1 MLQRCEDKTARSVD
15 DAMKLSVMKED
26 LEDTQESL
34 DTIRILN
41 DYDALE
47 LFKKTLPAPAF
58 TQIHKLSNE
67 IVNSAVTTL
76 KSAGVKDHRLDLV
89 SLALKDRK
97 FSFDKVIKMVD
108 DMVVLL
114 GEELSI
120 REPVHRKHKFVQAW
134 HSEVKA
140 TADDIHLGGEDLDNR
155 IVDLCIQDFKRK
167 SRGKFYL
174 DGVPPTPRGAPQ
186 IEVTFDID
194 ASGIPNVGTP
204 DKSTDKFV
212 QFNITDEKY
221 PASAEK
227 LTLEISEYHEDISV
241 WNGNVKGATKVREM
255 E

>member
-1 MLQRCEDKTARSVD
+1 M
-15 DAMKLSVMKED
+15 
-26 LEDTQESL
+26 
-34 DTIRILN
+34 
-41 DYDALE
+41 
-47 LFKKTLPAPAF
+47 
-58 TQIHKLSNE
+58 
-67 IVNSAVTTL
+67 
-76 KSAGVKDHRLDLV
+76 
-89 SLALKDRK
+89 
-97 FSFDKVIKMVD
+97 
-108 DMVVLL
+108 
-114 GEELSI
+114 
-120 REPVHRKHKFVQAW
+120 
-134 HSEVKA
+134 KA

-204 DKSTDKFV
+204 DKSTDKFD

-221 PASAEK
+221 TASAEK
-227 LTLEISEYHEDISV
+227 LTLEITEYHEDISV